1 MGKKKDEFIPGQE
14 SEDQF
19 VKVLSLLTSW
29 IKAGIVDIEID
40 SDGDVDF
47 NCPSEM
53 RDLLKTQI
61 PDGLEHDNVVSIIE
75 SEIPALIMAGISEN
89 VKKWLTRRVPDEISD
104 DSEKIDLMVKRAE
117 NAVKAL
123 LSKNMKERLLL
134 RKATPSYVVE
144 SLRWNPSTYHL
155 KTEKKEKADVP
166 YISLEI
172 TFTKPRSG
180 RVLILSPN
188 ERSIGMKRADYI
200 NINLYLQ
207 KYDIEDLIK
216 KLNKILEQTTRDG

>member
-19 VKVLSLLTSW
+19 TKILSLLTSW

-75 SEIPALIMAGISEN
+75 SEITALIMAGISEN

-134 RKATPSYVVE
+134 RKASPSYVVE
-144 SLRWNPSTYHL
+144 SLRWNSSTYHL
-155 KTEKKEKADVP
+155 DTEKKEKTDVP

-180 RVLILSPN
+180 RVLMVLPS
-188 ERSIGMKRADYI
+188 ERSVSMKRTDDLK
-200 NINLYLQ
+200 INLELHQ
-207 KYDIEDLIK
+207 DDIKDLIK
-216 KLNKILEQTTRDG
+216 KFNKILEQMTQEG